1 MHKIYIVI
9 VLAFCFNVGLEAQSF
24 WFGVKGGPALSF
36 QRWDSFDPNP
46 LLVVNG
52 DFTLESYKEDSPSS
66 LYAQLG
72 YHTRGS
78 SLRVFSQNTNL
89 FEGNRGFKFNN
100 IVLEI
105 GAKRMVDLNSKFNPY
120 YAIGIRGEYTIN
132 TNLSDYERFMT
143 PFYPNDAF
151 VQKFLWGP
159 SLNGGFEWRYEELV
173 TPYLEFAI
181 QPDVS
186 DQYFQ
191 PPVNNVR
198 SPFDPNQLINVR
210 ERIIRNITLEL
221 KVGIKFLRKVVY
233 TD

>member
-1 MHKIYIVI
+1 VNKSYIVFA
-9 VLAFCFNVGLEAQSF
+9 LAFCFIISAEMSGQSF

-36 QRWDSFDPNP
+36 QRWDGFEPNP

-52 DFTLESYKEDSPSS
+52 DFTIESYKEDSPSS

-78 SLRVFSQNTNL
+78 SLRVFTWQGQL
-89 FEGNRGFKFNN
+89 VGNQGFKFRNV
-100 IVLEI
+100 VLEV
-105 GAKRMVDLNSKFNPY
+105 GAKRMVDLDSKFKPY
-120 YAIGIRGEYTIN
+120 YAIGLRGEYTLN
-132 TNLSDYERFMT
+132 TNLSDYDRFESL
-143 PFYPNDAF
+143 FYPNDGF

-159 SLNGGFEWRYEELV
+159 SLNGGFEWEYEELV
-173 TPYLEFAI
+173 TPYLEFSI

-191 PPVNNVR
+191 PPVNNVIDQFGQPR
-198 SPFDPNQLINVR
+198 NLR

-221 KVGIKFLRKVVY
+221 KVGIKFLRKVIY